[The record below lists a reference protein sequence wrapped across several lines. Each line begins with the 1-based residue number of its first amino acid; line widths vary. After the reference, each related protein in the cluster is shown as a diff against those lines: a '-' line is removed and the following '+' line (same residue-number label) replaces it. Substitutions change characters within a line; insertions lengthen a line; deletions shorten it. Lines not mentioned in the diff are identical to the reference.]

1 MSEHGSN
8 IFVVDDDPVV
18 LATLVMGLRGMG
30 FNVEPASSGEEA
42 IRKCI
47 LLKPD
52 IVVLDINM
60 PGMSGIE
67 AARQIREKTGVP
79 VLFLTAY
86 DDPELVKQAI
96 AEGGQ
101 GYLIKPIR
109 VSQLAPAI
117 EAAIARA
124 RDLVVLEGREKNL
137 SQALEADRNINVA
150 MGILMD
156 HNHLGKDESFQ
167 ALRERARS
175 EGRKIAD
182 LAQEIIVRTELAN
195 SFDRVTPPYSNN
207 HRKRAGTEPD
217 RNPEK

>member
-1 MSEHGSN
+1 MSEQGSN

-30 FNVEPASSGEEA
+30 FNVEPASTGEEA
-42 IRKCI
+42 VRKCI

-124 RDLVVLEGREKNL
+124 RDLVVLEGREKHL
-137 SQALEADRNINVA
+137 SQALGADRDTNVA
-150 MGILMD
+150 MGILME
-156 HNHLGKDESFQ
+156 HNHLGKDEAFQ

-175 EGRKIAD
+175 EGRKITD
-182 LAQEIIVRTELAN
+182 LAQEIVSRTELVN
-195 SFDRVTPPYSNN
+195 SFDRVTPPYFNN
-207 HRKRAGTEPD
+207 RRKRPGTEPA